1 MPRLILRRLFYL
13 ALTMLAVSL
22 ALFLLFELSPETV
35 AVDALGPYSLPEQ
48 RTLWLQQHGYFQPA
62 YLRYFQWLGHVL
74 TGDLGQS
81 RVFNAPVSQVLLWRL
96 GNSAILAGAFFV
108 VMVPTAIALGV
119 LAGMREGS
127 WLDRGITVLAV
138 VTTSIPPFASVV
150 LLTVVFVFWL
160 HWLPG
165 TSSGIQGFA
174 WRELVLPVLVLVL
187 YDLGY
192 VARMTRAS
200 MVEVMA
206 APYIRTALL
215 KGLPWWRVILRHAL
229 RNALIPPF
237 TVIMLQVNWLIG
249 GVVVVEFFF
258 AYKGFGS
265 LILEAAVSQDLYLI
279 EATTMVAVLIAVGT
293 QTIADLG
300 YALLSPRIRYR
311 R

>member
-1 MPRLILRRLFYL
+1 
-13 ALTMLAVSL
+13 MLAVSL

-35 AVDALGPYSLPEQ
+35 AVDALGPYSVPEQ

-74 TGDLGQS
+74 TGDFGQS
-81 RVFNAPVSQVLLWRL
+81 RVFNAPVAQVLLRRL

-160 HWLPG
+160 GWLPG
-165 TSSGIQGFA
+165 TSSGIRGFA

-215 KGLPWWRVILRHAL
+215 KGMPWHRVILRHAL

-279 EATTMVAVLIAVGT
+279 EATTMIAVLIAVGT
-293 QTIADLG
+293 QTIADVG
-300 YALLSPRIRYR
+300 YALLNPRIRYR

>member
-1 MPRLILRRLFYL
+1 MSRLILRRLFYL

-22 ALFLLFELSPETV
+22 ALFLLFELSPESV

-81 RVFNAPVSQVLLWRL
+81 RVFNAPVGQVLLTRL

-150 LLTVVFVFWL
+150 LLTVVFVFSL

-192 VARMTRAS
+192 VARMTRAA

-215 KGLPWWRVILRHAL
+215 KGMPWRRVILRHAL

-237 TVIMLQVNWLIG
+237 TIIMLQVNWLIG

-300 YALLSPRIRYR
+300 YALLNPRIRYAR
-311 R
+311 

>member
-1 MPRLILRRLFYL
+1 
-13 ALTMLAVSL
+13 
-22 ALFLLFELSPETV
+22 
-35 AVDALGPYSLPEQ
+35 
-48 RTLWLQQHGYFQPA
+48 
-62 YLRYFQWLGHVL
+62 
-74 TGDLGQS
+74 
-81 RVFNAPVSQVLLWRL
+81 
-96 GNSAILAGAFFV
+96 
-108 VMVPTAIALGV
+108 MVPTAIALGV

-138 VTTSIPPFASVV
+138 LTTSIPPFASVV

-165 TSSGIQGFA
+165 TSSGIHGFA
-174 WRELVLPVLVLVL
+174 WRELVLPALVLVL

-192 VARMTRAS
+192 VARMTRAA

-215 KGLPWWRVILRHAL
+215 KGMPWRRVILRHAL

-237 TVIMLQVNWLIG
+237 TIIMLQVNWLIG

-279 EATTMVAVLIAVGT
+279 EATTMVAVLVAVGT
-293 QTIADLG
+293 QTIADVG
-300 YALLSPRIRYR
+300 YALLNPRIRYSR
-311 R
+311 

>member
-1 MPRLILRRLFYL
+1 LFRLILRRLVYL
-13 ALTMLAVSL
+13 TITMLAVSL

-35 AVDALGPYSLPEQ
+35 AADALGPYSLPEQ
-48 RTLWLQQHGYFQPA
+48 RMLWLQQHGYFQPA
-62 YLRYFQWLGHVL
+62 YVRYFQWLGHVL
-74 TGDLGQS
+74 AGDLGHS
-81 RVFNAPVSQVLLWRL
+81 RVFNAPVAQVLLWRL

-108 VMVPTAIALGV
+108 IMVLAAIALGV

-127 WLDRGITVLAV
+127 WLDRGITVLSV

-150 LLTVVFVFWL
+150 LLTAVFVFWL
-160 HWLPG
+160 GWLPG

-215 KGLPWWRVILRHAL
+215 KGMPWRRVILRHAL

-265 LILEAAVSQDLYLI
+265 LILEAALSQDLYLI
-279 EATTMVAVLIAVGT
+279 EASTMVAVLIAVAT
-293 QTIADLG
+293 QTIADVG
-300 YALLSPRIRYR
+300 YALLNPRILYGR
-311 R
+311 

>member
-165 TSSGIQGFA
+165 TSSGI
-174 WRELVLPVLVLVL
+174 
-187 YDLGY
+187 
-192 VARMTRAS
+192 
-200 MVEVMA
+200 
-206 APYIRTALL
+206 
-215 KGLPWWRVILRHAL
+215 
-229 RNALIPPF
+229 
-237 TVIMLQVNWLIG
+237 
-249 GVVVVEFFF
+249 
-258 AYKGFGS
+258 
-265 LILEAAVSQDLYLI
+265 
-279 EATTMVAVLIAVGT
+279 
-293 QTIADLG
+293 
-300 YALLSPRIRYR
+300 
-311 R
+311 